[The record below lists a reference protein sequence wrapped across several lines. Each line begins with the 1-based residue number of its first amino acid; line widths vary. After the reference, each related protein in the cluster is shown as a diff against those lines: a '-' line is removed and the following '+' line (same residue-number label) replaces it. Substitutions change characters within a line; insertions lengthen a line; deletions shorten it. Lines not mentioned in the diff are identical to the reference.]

1 MARTLII
8 TTGRPIDRGLLLI
21 LDCHCHVI
29 PAGMLTGAV
38 PEPWRPQL
46 SVADGR
52 QVVSFQGRRLT
63 SVTGE
68 FSDVAVMLE
77 QAGKVG
83 VSHLLVSPWIL
94 LVPVQADLPVAV
106 RVCRVQNESIA
117 QAAQDSGGHVY
128 GLGALPLQDPSLA
141 AAELADV
148 LALPGMRG
156 VEVPASVA
164 GSYLGDDKF
173 TPFWEAAADTGALV
187 FVHPTTTGL
196 GIAGLDGGYLWN
208 SVGNPLETTIAAA
221 QLVVSGVLERHPGL
235 KILLAHGGGALPAL
249 RGRLR
254 RAFAVRHEAQASTA
268 CQDDQE
274 QRRRRPGR
282 PRPGRL
288 AAPDDSLRLL
298 YFDSLTHDSA
308 VLADLVAF
316 AGAGQVLLG
325 SDRPFDM
332 GTDQPVEEVR
342 ALGLPAGDEQ
352 LLLGGNAARL
362 LELSTGGLDYGRVR

>member
-1 MARTLII
+1 V
-8 TTGRPIDRGLLLI
+8 I
-21 LDCHCHVI
+21 LDCHCHLI

-38 PEPWRPQL
+38 PEAWRPEL
-46 SVADGR
+46 SVADGGP
-52 QVVSFQGRRLT
+52 VVSFQGRRLT

-68 FSDVAVMLE
+68 FSDVAVMLA

-94 LVPVQADLPVAV
+94 LVPVQADVRVAV

-117 QAAQDSGGHVY
+117 QAAADSGGHVY
-128 GLGALPLQDPSLA
+128 GLGAVPLQDPSLA
-141 AAELADV
+141 AAELAD
-148 LALPGMRG
+148 LLSLPGMRG

-235 KILLAHGGGALPAL
+235 KVLLAHGGGALPAL

-254 RAFAVRHEAQASTA
+254 RAFAVRPEARAGTAS
-268 CQDDQE
+268 
-274 QRRRRPGR
+274 G
-282 PRPGRL
+282 
-288 AAPDDSLRLL
+288 PDDSLRSL
-298 YFDSLTHDSA
+298 YFDSLTHDRA
-308 VLADLVAF
+308 VLADLVGF

-332 GTDQPVEEVR
+332 GTDQPVEEIR

-362 LELSTGGLDYGRVR
+362 LGLSTAGVDYGRVR

>member
-1 MARTLII
+1 MGKPDLRTPDLRTPDLRTPEQSWPPITRT
-8 TTGRPIDRGLLLI
+8 TTGRPRDPGLPVI
-21 LDCHCHVI
+21 LDCHCHII
-29 PAGMLTGAV
+29 PAGMLTDAV
-38 PEPWRPQL
+38 PQPWRPQF
-46 SVADGR
+46 SVTDG
-52 QVVSFQGRRLT
+52 QPVVSFQGRRLT

-68 FSDVAVMLE
+68 FRDVAVMLE
-77 QAGKVG
+77 QAAKAG

-94 LVPVQADLPVAV
+94 LVPVLADLPVAM
-106 RVCRVQNESIA
+106 RICRVQNESIA
-117 QAAQDSGGHVY
+117 EAAQGSGGRVY
-128 GLGALPLQDPSLA
+128 GLGAVPLQDPSLA
-141 AAELADV
+141 AAELAD
-148 LALPGMRG
+148 LISLPGMRG

-196 GIAGLDGGYLWN
+196 GIAGLDDHYLWN
-208 SVGNPLETTIAAA
+208 SVGNPLETTIAGA
-221 QLVVSGVLERHPGL
+221 QLVVNGLLERHPGL

-249 RGRLR
+249 RGRLW
-254 RAFAVRHEAQASTA
+254 RAFAVRPEARADSDA
-268 CQDDQE
+268 
-274 QRRRRPGR
+274 G
-282 PRPGRL
+282 
-288 AAPDDSLRLL
+288 PDDSLRRL

-332 GTDQPVEEVR
+332 GTDRPVEEIR
-342 ALGLPAGDEQ
+342 ALGLPAQDEQ

-362 LELSTGGLDYGRVR
+362 LKLSTAEIEHA

>member
-1 MARTLII
+1 M
-8 TTGRPIDRGLLLI
+8 I
-21 LDCHCHVI
+21 LDCHCHLI

-38 PEPWRPQL
+38 PEAWRPRL
-46 SVADGR
+46 SVNDGQR
-52 QVVSFQGRRLT
+52 VVSFQGRRLT

-77 QAGKVG
+77 EAAAAG

-94 LVPVQADLPVAV
+94 LVPVQADAPVAL
-106 RVCRVQNESIA
+106 RICRVQNESIA
-117 QAAQDSGGHVY
+117 QAARDSGGRVY
-128 GLGALPLQDPSLA
+128 GLGAVPLQDPGLA
-141 AAELADV
+141 AAELADLV
-148 LALPGMRG
+148 ALPGMYG
-156 VEVPASVA
+156 AEVPASVA
-164 GSYLGDDKF
+164 GCYLGDDKF

-221 QLVVSGVLERHPGL
+221 QLVVNGVLERYPGL

-254 RAFAVRHEAQASTA
+254 RAFAVRPEARASSA
-268 CQDDQE
+268 RQDDQE
-274 QRRRRPGR
+274 QRC
-282 PRPGRL
+282 L
-288 AAPDDSLRLL
+288 AAPDDSLRRL
-298 YFDSLTHDSA
+298 YFDGLTHDSA

-316 AGAGQVLLG
+316 AGAGHVLLG

-332 GTDQPVEEVR
+332 GTDRPVEEIR
-342 ALGLPAGDEQ
+342 ALGLPAADEQ
-352 LLLGGNAARL
+352 LLLAGNAGQL
-362 LELSTGGLDYGRVR
+362 LNLTTDER

>member
-1 MARTLII
+1 M
-8 TTGRPIDRGLLLI
+8 I
-21 LDCHCHVI
+21 LDCHCHII

-38 PEPWRPQL
+38 PQPWRPQL
-46 SVADGR
+46 SVTNGQR
-52 QVVSFQGRRLT
+52 VVSFQGRRLT

-77 QAGKVG
+77 EAGTAG

-94 LVPVQADLPVAV
+94 LVPVHAEVPVAI
-106 RVCRVQNESIA
+106 RICRVQNESIA
-117 QAAQDSGGHVY
+117 QAAQDSGGRVY
-128 GLGALPLQDPSLA
+128 GLGAVPLQDPSLA
-141 AAELADV
+141 AAELAD
-148 LALPGMRG
+148 LIALPGMRG

-221 QLVVSGVLERHPGL
+221 QLVVNGVLERHPGL
-235 KILLAHGGGALPAL
+235 RILLAHGGGALPSL

-254 RAFAVRHEAQASTA
+254 RAFAVRPEARAGNA
-268 CQDDQE
+268 CE
-274 QRRRRPGR
+274 
-282 PRPGRL
+282 
-288 AAPDDSLRLL
+288 PDDSLRRLF
-298 YFDSLTHDSA
+298 FDSLTHDAA

-316 AGAGQVLLG
+316 AGAGHVLLG
-325 SDRPFDM
+325 SDRPFDL
-332 GTDQPVEEVR
+332 GTDRPVEEIR
-342 ALGLPAGDEQ
+342 ALGLPAEDEQ
-352 LLLGGNAARL
+352 LLLGGAAERL
-362 LELSTGGLDYGRVR
+362 LSLTTDER

>member
-1 MARTLII
+1 M
-8 TTGRPIDRGLLLI
+8 I
-21 LDCHCHVI
+21 LDCHCHLI

-38 PEPWRPQL
+38 PEAWRPDL

-52 QVVSFQGRRLT
+52 PVVSFQGRRLS

-77 QAGKVG
+77 QAGKAG

-94 LVPVQADLPVAV
+94 LVPVQADVPVAV

-117 QAAQDSGGHVY
+117 QAAEDSGGHVY
-128 GLGALPLQDPSLA
+128 GLGAVPLQDPVLA
-141 AAELADV
+141 AAELADL
-148 LALPGMRG
+148 LALPGMHG

-173 TPFWEAAADTGALV
+173 TPFWEAAAGSGALV

-196 GIAGLDGGYLWN
+196 GIAALDGGYLWN

-221 QLVVSGVLERHPGL
+221 QLVVSGVLERYPGL

-254 RAFAVRHEAQASTA
+254 RAFAVRHEAQAGSTN
-268 CQDDQE
+268 
-274 QRRRRPGR
+274 G
-282 PRPGRL
+282 
-288 AAPDDSLRLL
+288 PDDSLRSL
-298 YFDSLTHDSA
+298 YFDSLTHDRA
-308 VLADLVAF
+308 VLADLVGF

-332 GTDQPVEEVR
+332 GTDQPVEEIR

-362 LELSTGGLDYGRVR
+362 LELSTGGLNDGRVR

>member
-1 MARTLII
+1 MAKTVVT
-8 TTGRPIDRGLLLI
+8 TTGRPRDPGLPVI

-46 SVADGR
+46 SVTDGQR
-52 QVVSFQGRRLT
+52 VVSFQGRRLT

-77 QAGKVG
+77 EAGTAG

-94 LVPVQADLPVAV
+94 LIPVEADLPVAM
-106 RVCRVQNESIA
+106 RICRVQNESIA
-117 QAAQDSGGHVY
+117 QAAQDSGGRVY
-128 GLGALPLQDPSLA
+128 GLGALPLQDPGLA
-141 AAELADV
+141 AAELPD
-148 LALPGMRG
+148 LIALPGMRG

-164 GSYLGDDKF
+164 GCYLGDDKF

-196 GIAGLDGGYLWN
+196 GIAGLHGGYLWN

-221 QLVVSGVLERHPGL
+221 QLVVNGVLERYPGL

-254 RAFAVRHEAQASTA
+254 RAYAVRPEARAGSA
-268 CQDDQE
+268 C
-274 QRRRRPGR
+274 G
-282 PRPGRL
+282 
-288 AAPDDSLRLL
+288 PDDSLRRL
-298 YFDSLTHDSA
+298 YFDSLTHDPA

-316 AGAGQVLLG
+316 AGAGHVLLG
-325 SDRPFDM
+325 SDRPFDL
-332 GTDQPVEEVR
+332 GTDRPVEEIR
-342 ALGLPAGDEQ
+342 ALGLSAEDEQ
-352 LLLGGNAARL
+352 LLLGGAAGRL
-362 LELSTGGLDYGRVR
+362 LSLTTDER